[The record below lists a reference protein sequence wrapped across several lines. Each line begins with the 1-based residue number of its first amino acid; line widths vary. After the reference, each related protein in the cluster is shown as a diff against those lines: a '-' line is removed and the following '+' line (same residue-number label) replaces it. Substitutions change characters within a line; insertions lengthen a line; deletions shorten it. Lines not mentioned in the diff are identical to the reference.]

1 MYGFEQKRGQIE
13 SNKLFRRKQIQIGSL
28 NINGT
33 GSKANISMW
42 LGREALPVEQL
53 LYSNRK
59 MN

>member
-33 GSKANISMW
+33 GSKANTSMW